1 MLDSIHSLGNTVVL
15 IIVSLNL
22 VTLVSL
28 IGGASSAY
36 LPGGTKT
43 RSAAIRLQLFR
54 LCTWCLSIIVG
65 IKLVLPPDF
74 ADSIISAWF
83 IGQGFALQ
91 NILKSVINGIVL
103 RYNETVCKA
112 IIERDNECKYK
123 IKLRDID
130 DTYTVEE
137 ANIAYVTLHH
147 TPTSASIQLPK
158 AGAVG
163 KPHTRILLWTDIY
176 SVDIIEL

>member
-112 IIERDNECKYK
+112 IIERDKRCRYK
-123 IKLRDID
+123 IKLRELRDID

-137 ANIAYVTLHH
+137 ANIAYVTLRKDPPGSNHR
-147 TPTSASIQLPK
+147 A
-158 AGAVG
+158 
-163 KPHTRILLWTDIY
+163 RILLWTDIY